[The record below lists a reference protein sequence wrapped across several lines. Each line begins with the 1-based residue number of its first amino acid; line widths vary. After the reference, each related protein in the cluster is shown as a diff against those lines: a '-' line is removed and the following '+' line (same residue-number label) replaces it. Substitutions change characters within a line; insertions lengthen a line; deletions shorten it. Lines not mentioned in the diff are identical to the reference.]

1 MSTMKVIINPDKC
14 KLSGECIKVC
24 PQKAIFVKDGKTVID
39 YERCDADGM
48 CVPACP
54 QDAIKLVESE

>member
-1 MSTMKVIINPDKC
+1 MSTMKIIINPDKC

-24 PQKAIFVKDGKTVID
+24 PQKAISVKDGKSVID

>member
-1 MSTMKVIINPDKC
+1 MKVIINPDKC
-14 KLSGECIKVC
+14 KLSGECMKVC
-24 PQKAIFVKDGKTVID
+24 PQKAIFVKDGKAVID

-54 QDAIKLVESE
+54 QDAISLVAAE

>member
-1 MSTMKVIINPDKC
+1 MKIIINPDKC

-24 PQKAIFVKDGKTVID
+24 PQKAISVKDGKAVID

>member
-1 MSTMKVIINPDKC
+1 MSTKKVIINPDKC

-24 PQKAIFVKDGKTVID
+24 PQKAIFVKDGKAVID
-39 YERCDADGM
+39 YEKCDADGM

-54 QDAIKLVESE
+54 QGAITLVESE